1 MASRFQRAV
10 ARAFFGIT
18 PSVTAEV
25 RAGPGGLRLGF
36 TSKTLANFYLR
47 SFVPGRPDRISLSLL
62 VLTPDDLDLSHLI
75 PVPSEQGRTLV
86 NDAYAAV
93 WHADRL
99 PILYILDRRLSLGI
113 VWLAR
118 GRAPG
123 WELSRPACPLIH
135 ANLLEGPWTA
145 AHGGAVGHDGR
156 MLLLAGKGGSGKT
169 TATLACAKAGWD
181 YAGDDYILANT
192 QSGQVE
198 PLYISARLR
207 IDLAPSFPGLLREL
221 SHGITHDRNDS
232 KHELGLGP
240 LLGAERSRGGRL
252 TAILLPRRRGARLPE
267 FEPARRTDAFHA
279 LFLTTS
285 LGVPSTLEMTSRKLM
300 ALVALAPAFF
310 VDTGATPDA
319 IPDAFAA
326 LIETL

>member
-1 MASRFQRAV
+1 MRSLFQRAV
-10 ARAFFGIT
+10 HSAFFDIT
-18 PSVTAEV
+18 PAVTAAV
-25 RAGPGGLRLGF
+25 RTGPGGLRLGF
-36 TSKTLANFYLR
+36 TSGTLANIYLR
-47 SFVPGRPDRISLSLL
+47 SFAPEQPDHISLSLM
-62 VLTPDDLDLSHLI
+62 VLTPADLDLSHLI
-75 PVPSEQGRTLV
+75 PVPSEQGRTMI
-86 NDAYAAV
+86 DQDYAAV

-99 PILYILDRRLSLGI
+99 PILYILDRRLSRGI

-118 GRAPG
+118 GEAPG

-145 AHGGAVGHDGR
+145 AHGGAVGREDR

-169 TATLACAKAGWD
+169 TAALACVQAGWD

-192 QSGQVE
+192 QSGQIE
-198 PLYISARLR
+198 PLYTSARLR
-207 IDLAPSFPGLLREL
+207 MDMAPSFAGML
-221 SHGITHDRNDS
+221 SFGHGITLAGGDS

-240 LLGAERSRGGRL
+240 FLRAKGSRGGRL
-252 TAILLPRRRGARLPE
+252 AAILLPRRRGAQLPQ
-267 FEPARRTDAFHA
+267 FESARRADAFHA

-285 LGVPSTLEMTSRKLM
+285 LGAPATLEITSRKLT

-310 VDTGATPDA
+310 VDTGASPSA
-319 IPDAFAA
+319 IPDAFAT